1 MKNLRFSA
9 FRYKKED
16 NSEWKMKKILYLC
29 ESKNT
34 IETKERIGMKRVFSL
49 SILFFTITITAFGQK
64 LMPEDFFS
72 FGKAKEIDVN
82 KIMRQSGFESTYR
95 VLPPSTPDSP
105 KITDLCYSIACK
117 FDSEFNV
124 LPPYD
129 AITGCV
135 KVSFIGKHIALA
147 MYQTTDRMLFG
158 EYIKMTREQLF
169 QKFDITDD
177 ETGRT
182 TAYRKGDI
190 MLSFKEGNDGLY
202 TIQCDYPLR

>member
-1 MKNLRFSA
+1 MGNR
-9 FRYKKED
+9 
-16 NSEWKMKKILYLC
+16 
-29 ESKNT
+29 
-34 IETKERIGMKRVFSL
+34 G
-49 SILFFTITITAFGQK
+49 
-64 LMPEDFFS
+64 
-72 FGKAKEIDVN
+72 IDG
-82 KIMRQSGFESTYR
+82 ISS
-95 VLPPSTPDSP
+95 
-105 KITDLCYSIACK
+105 
-117 FDSEFNV
+117 
-124 LPPYD
+124 
-129 AITGCV
+129 
-135 KVSFIGKHIALA
+135 VS